1 MFNHSKA
8 EANKTLI
15 RDYTEQVF
23 NKHDATAA
31 AGFMS
36 SDAQWHGGTLGTI
49 QGAENIAGML
59 GGFFAGLP
67 DLVATEQEMV
77 ADNDA
82 VSVRYIIEATHQ
94 GPLFGIPP
102 TGRPLRW
109 DAIDLYRI
117 SDGKIVEE
125 WAFDDATAILN
136 GMGAYTPPWLA

>member
-1 MFNHSKA
+1 MVNHSKA
-8 EANKTLI
+8 EANQTLI

-31 AGFMS
+31 PGFLS

-49 QGAENIAGML
+49 RGAENIAGML
-59 GGFFAGLP
+59 RGFFAGLP
-67 DLVATEQEMV
+67 DLVATEHDMV
-77 ADNDA
+77 ADDDL

-94 GPLFGIPP
+94 GPLFGILP
-102 TGRPLRW
+102 TGRSLHW

-117 SDGKIVEE
+117 SDGKIIEE
-125 WAFDDATAILN
+125 WAFDDSTAILN